1 MTSFNPTRQALEQ
14 GRTVSA
20 LWLESASPEI
30 AELAV
35 HAGWK
40 TILVDNEHG
49 IASLEHT
56 AHLLRAVEAAGG
68 DVVLRIPAEDPAYLK
83 RILDMGV
90 RSIMVPMINSAAQ
103 ARAIV
108 DACRY
113 PPQGNRGYA
122 APIVRASRFG
132 AISDYARLANDNLL
146 LIVQIEHIDAREEI
160 EAIAAVEGIDML
172 FIGPNDLAGSMDRL
186 EQLEDADVRQ
196 TIQAL
201 EERITAS
208 GCWMGTITAPTR
220 DIDTLSNAGYRFVA
234 GPNDIAIMA
243 NALRSEATR
252 WRELSDDFD
261 PG

>member
-1 MTSFNPTRQALEQ
+1 MTFFNPTRQALEQ

-30 AELAV
+30 AEMAV

-68 DVVLRIPAEDPAYLK
+68 DVVLRIPADDPAYLK

-122 APIVRASRFG
+122 APIVRASHFG
-132 AISDYARLANDNLL
+132 SVSDYARIANDNLL
-146 LIVQIEHIDAREEI
+146 LIVQIEHINAQEEI

-172 FIGPNDLAGSMDRL
+172 FIGPNDLAGSMGRL
-186 EQLEDADVRQ
+186 EQLEDVDVRQ
-196 TIQAL
+196 TIQAM
-201 EERITAS
+201 EERIMAS

-220 DIDTLSNAGYRFVA
+220 DIDTLSNSGYRFVA

-243 NALRSEATR
+243 NALRNEAIR
-252 WRELSDDFD
+252 WRELSSDFD
-261 PG
+261 LE